1 MAGRGYICINCTIH
15 TAYVHPIKMNWTVY
29 FSQTTLL
36 KTKYLA
42 LHATATF
49 LFFKK
54 IHFDNFLNRTSSKGG
69 WFYRR
74 ESKIRSMHDL
84 EVQFFFLSIK
94 LKAEANGRGGAH
106 ASDPNNVGTS
116 LVDTTCHPLE

>member
-1 MAGRGYICINCTIH
+1 MYQLYYTHSVCASNKNELDSILFSNH
-15 TAYVHPIKMNWTVY
+15 TFENEIL
-29 FSQTTLL
+29 S
-36 KTKYLA
+36 
-42 LHATATF
+42 TACYCDLPLF
-49 LFFKK
+49 LKK

-84 EVQFFFLSIK
+84 KVQFFFLSIK

>member
-1 MAGRGYICINCTIH
+1 MYQLYYTHSACASNKNELDSI
-15 TAYVHPIKMNWTVY
+15 
-29 FSQTTLL
+29 LL
-36 KTKYLA
+36 KMKYLA
-42 LHATATF
+42 LRATATF

-84 EVQFFFLSIK
+84 KVQFFFLSIK

-106 ASDPNNVGTS
+106 ASDPNHVGTS